1 MRSILTFVLRLLVD
15 DETPQ
20 RVNGALQNVNN
31 PQIHA
36 FKNGQGLLELLTEL
50 SHPDS
55 TTLLPAKRNSEDTQ
69 DVFQSEGK

>member
-20 RVNGALQNVNN
+20 RVSGALQNVNN
-31 PQIHA
+31 PQTHA
-36 FKNGQGLLELLTEL
+36 FQNGQGLLELLTEL

-55 TTLLPAKRNSEDTQ
+55 ATLSPAKCDSEHTQ
-69 DVFQSEGK
+69 DVLQSEGE